1 MSKII
6 SVEDA
11 VVLVQDD
18 DVVAVAGY
26 GTNGVPE
33 KLLAGLESRF
43 VEAGEPTGLTLMFA
57 GGIGDGKDR
66 GLNRLGREG
75 LLKRVIGGH
84 YGLIPRIEQ
93 LARENK
99 IEAYNFP
106 EGVITHLYRNIAAGK
121 RGALSRIGL
130 ETFVDPRLE
139 GAKVN
144 EAAQQHLVELL
155 TLNGEEAL
163 YFSAPPI
170 NVALI
175 RGTTADSDGN
185 ISLERESLS
194 LENLSLA
201 MAAHNSGG
209 VVICQVERVAQ
220 LNSIDAR
227 HVRVP
232 GFMVDCVVV
241 AEPEFHMQHY
251 GDQYNPALSG
261 EIRVPLENL
270 PPLPLDE
277 KKIVLRRAAM
287 ELTPQAIVNLG
298 VGLASGVGNIA
309 NEEKISDQIMLTVDP
324 GVYGG
329 VPLNGHGFGA
339 SLNYTATIDHATQ
352 FDFIDGGGIDIAC
365 LGFAECDGRG
375 NINASRFSSRISGC
389 GGFINI
395 SQRSKKV
402 VFVGTFT
409 SGGLETRIENGD
421 LRIEKEGKHRK
432 FVDAISQVT
441 FSGSRAGREGRQVF
455 YVTERCVFTLR
466 REGLELI
473 EVAPG
478 IDVEKDVLDQIPFTT
493 IVREPRPMAPALFLP
508 EAMGLRESISDIHI
522 EDRISYEPETN
533 TLFLNFGGM
542 RVKYDQDL
550 ERIRKAVEDVLKPI
564 GRRVVSIVN
573 YDAFWVDPDI
583 ADKYMDLVRY
593 VEATYYTSVSRYT
606 TNGFMRIKLSRGL
619 EARRL
624 TSQVS
629 QNYVEAT
636 KLLDNEAKSAKRRSA
651 RCGRHFEGS
660 DYE

>member
-6 SVEDA
+6 PAEDA
-11 VVLVQDD
+11 VALIQSG
-18 DVVAVAGY
+18 DVVAVSGY

-33 KLLAGLESRF
+33 KLLAMLETRF
-43 VEAGEPTGLTLMFA
+43 LADDEPCELTLVFA

-66 GLNRLGREG
+66 GLNRLGHEG

-84 YGLIPRIEQ
+84 FGLIPKIEA
-93 LARENK
+93 LARDNK

-144 EAAQQHLVELL
+144 EAAKEDLVELL
-155 TLNGEEAL
+155 SLNGEESL
-163 YFSAPPI
+163 YFSAPPVD
-170 NVALI
+170 VALI

-201 MAAHNSGG
+201 MAARNSGG
-209 VVICQVERVAQ
+209 IVICQVERVAQ

-227 HVRVP
+227 LVRVP
-232 GFMVDCVVV
+232 GFMVDCIVL
-241 AEPEFHMQHY
+241 AEPEYHMQNY
-251 GDQYNPALSG
+251 GEQYNPALSG
-261 EIRVPLENL
+261 EIRVPLESL

-287 ELTPQAIVNLG
+287 ELTPRAIVNLG

-324 GVYGG
+324 GIYGG
-329 VPLNGHGFGA
+329 VPLAGYGFGA
-339 SLNYTATIDHATQ
+339 ALNYIATIDHATQ

-365 LGFAECDGRG
+365 LGFAECDGAG
-375 NINASRFSSRISGC
+375 NVNASRFSGRVTGC

-395 SQRSKKV
+395 SQKSKKV

-409 SGGLETRIENGD
+409 SGGLQTKIKNRKLSIV
-421 LRIEKEGKHRK
+421 KEGKFRK
-432 FVDAISQVT
+432 FVESVSQVT
-441 FSGSRAGREGRQVF
+441 FSGKRAGREGRAVL

-466 REGLELI
+466 EDGLELI

-478 IDVEKDVLDQIPFTT
+478 VDIHKDILDQLPFEP
-493 IVREPRPMAPALFLP
+493 IVNNPKPMMPSLFHSDVIG
-508 EAMGLRESISDIHI
+508 MRESISDIGI
-522 EDRISYEPETN
+522 EDRVHYDPGSN
-533 TLFLNFGGM
+533 TLFLDFAGM
-542 RVKYDQDL
+542 RVKNLQDL
-550 ERIRKAVEDVLKPI
+550 DRIQVAVESTLKPL
-564 GRRVVSIVN
+564 GRRVISIVN
-573 YDAFWVDPDI
+573 YDSFWVDPDI
-583 ADKYMDLVRY
+583 TDKYMDLVQY
-593 VEATYYTSVSRYT
+593 VEDNFYLKVSRYT

-619 EARRL
+619 EERRI
-624 TSQVS
+624 SSDVVHD
-629 QNYVEAT
+629 YVEAR
-636 KLLDNEAKSAKRRSA
+636 KSLK
-651 RCGRHFEGS
+651 EK
-660 DYE
+660 